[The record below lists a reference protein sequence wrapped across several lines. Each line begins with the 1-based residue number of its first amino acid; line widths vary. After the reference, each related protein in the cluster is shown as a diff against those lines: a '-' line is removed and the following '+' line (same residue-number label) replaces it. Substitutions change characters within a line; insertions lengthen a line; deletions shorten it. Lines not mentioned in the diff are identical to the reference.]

1 MIRVAASINILSN
14 RATANEVDSF
24 FKSLPSFVVGCFVDL
39 CHSDWGRGK
48 LKVLLICI
56 SQMVKNVEYFFD
68 V

>member
-1 MIRVAASINILSN
+1 
-14 RATANEVDSF
+14 
-24 FKSLPSFVVGCFVDL
+24 LPSFVVGCFVDL